1 MKAPNQ
7 FKRSLSETLLIVL
20 HKYLTTTPQDL
31 QSILHTG
38 NSRLSTALIFSILKN
53 GYISS
58 SKNKAACYLFMTR
71 HGCTETKQ
79 YEFTSQQN
87 SYSQE
92 NSCIIKH

>member
-1 MKAPNQ
+1 MKSPNQ

-53 GYISS
+53 GYIS
-58 SKNKAACYLFMTR
+58 
-71 HGCTETKQ
+71 
-79 YEFTSQQN
+79 
-87 SYSQE
+87 
-92 NSCIIKH
+92 